1 MYVVAID
8 ASKDDLEGT
17 DYKAFENCKDAKDRF
32 FRAWVMI
39 RRQKPVFEARRPVH
53 LYAARLYEVEASEPR
68 TAIRAGAARRGET
81 HPGHRGPGPRHRFRG
96 ASPGSLG
103 GLIQVTIRGVAAAR

>member
-17 DYKAFENCKDAKDRF
+17 DYKAFEHCKDAQDRF
-32 FRAWVMI
+32 FRAWAMI
-39 RRQKPVFEARRPVH
+39 RRQKPVLEPGRPVH

-68 TAIRAGAARRGET
+68 TAIALAQRGLGTLILDTEDPDPAIDLEELL
-81 HPGHRGPGPRHRFRG
+81 PG
-96 ASPGSLG
+96 L
-103 GLIQVTIRGVAAAR
+103 LVD

>member
-17 DYKAFENCKDAKDRF
+17 DYKAFEHCKDAQDRF
-32 FRAWVMI
+32 FRAWAMI
-39 RRQKPVFEARRPVH
+39 RRQKPVFEPDRPVH

-68 TAIRAGAARRGET
+68 TTIALMQRGLGKLILDTEDPDRAIDLEKLL
-81 HPGHRGPGPRHRFRG
+81 PE
-96 ASPGSLG
+96 L
-103 GLIQVTIRGVAAAR
+103 LVD

>member
-17 DYKAFENCKDAKDRF
+17 DYKAFERCQDAKDRF
-32 FRAWVMI
+32 FRAWAMI
-39 RRQKPVFEARRPVH
+39 RRQKPVFEPGRPVH

-68 TAIRAGAARRGET
+68 TAIALAQRGMGT
-81 HPGHRGPGPRHRFRG
+81 
-96 ASPGSLG
+96 
-103 GLIQVTIRGVAAAR
+103 LILATEDPDPAIDLEELLPDLLVD

>member
-68 TAIRAGAARRGET
+68 TAIALVQRGE
-81 HPGHRGPGPRHRFRG
+81 GK
-96 ASPGSLG
+96 
-103 GLIQVTIRGVAAAR
+103 LILDTEDPDPAIDLEELLPDLSVD